1 MEIMFKICCSKDT
14 KNLPLQKL
22 LTSYFCL
29 LNSKTMQAYLI
40 WLIAALALIIFEI
53 CSATF
58 GAICFAIGAGFS
70 ALAAGL
76 GANLTWQIV
85 IFAIV
90 SLLTFVF
97 LRPFMMKFLDRKS
110 KDVKT
115 NADALVGRKAV
126 VSERIDAA
134 QHTGRVAVDGDDWK
148 AITEDGSVVEKG
160 AEVEIVKL
168 DSIILT
174 VRKPKAES

>member
-1 MEIMFKICCSKDT
+1 
-14 KNLPLQKL
+14 
-22 LTSYFCL
+22 
-29 LNSKTMQAYLI
+29 MQAYLI
-40 WLIAALALIIFEI
+40 WLIAAIVLVIFEI

-76 GANLTWQIV
+76 GANLTWQIIV
-85 IFAIV
+85 FAIV

-97 LRPFMMKFLDRKS
+97 LRPFMLKFLDRKS

-115 NADALVGRKAV
+115 NADALVGRKGV
-126 VSERIDAA
+126 VSERIDMV
-134 QHTGRVAVDGDDWK
+134 QHTGRVAIDGDDWK
-148 AITEDGSVVEKG
+148 AVTEDGSVIEKG
-160 AEVEIVKL
+160 VEVEIVKL

-174 VRKPKAES
+174 VKKVEN

>member
-1 MEIMFKICCSKDT
+1 
-14 KNLPLQKL
+14 
-22 LTSYFCL
+22 
-29 LNSKTMQAYLI
+29 MQPYQI
-40 WLIAALALIIFEI
+40 WLIAAILLLIFEI

-85 IFAIV
+85 IFAVV
-90 SLLTFVF
+90 SLLTFIF
-97 LRPFMMKFLDRKS
+97 LRPVVMRFLERKS

-115 NADALVGRKAV
+115 NADALVGRKGV

-148 AITEDGSVVEKG
+148 AVSEDGSVIEKG
-160 AEVEIVKL
+160 TTVEIVKL
-168 DSIILT
+168 ESIIVT
-174 VRKPKAES
+174 VKQ

>member
-1 MEIMFKICCSKDT
+1 
-14 KNLPLQKL
+14 
-22 LTSYFCL
+22 
-29 LNSKTMQAYLI
+29 MQAYLI
-40 WLIAALALIIFEI
+40 WLIIAFALVIFEI

-70 ALAAGL
+70 ALVAGL
-76 GANLTWQIV
+76 GLDLTWQIIV
-85 IFAIV
+85 FAVV
-90 SLLTFVF
+90 SLLTFIF
-97 LRPFMMKFLDRKS
+97 LRPFMMRFLDRNS

-115 NADALVGRKAV
+115 NADALVGRQAI

-148 AITEDGSVVEKG
+148 AVSADGSIIEKG
-160 AEVEIVKL
+160 AEVTIVKM

-174 VRKPKAES
+174 VK

>member
-1 MEIMFKICCSKDT
+1 
-14 KNLPLQKL
+14 
-22 LTSYFCL
+22 
-29 LNSKTMQAYLI
+29 MQAYLI
-40 WLIAALALIIFEI
+40 WLIIAFALVIFEI

-70 ALAAGL
+70 ALVAGL
-76 GANLTWQIV
+76 GLDLTWQIIV
-85 IFAIV
+85 FAVV
-90 SLLTFVF
+90 SLLTFIF
-97 LRPFMMKFLDRKS
+97 LRPFMLKFLDRNA

-115 NADALVGRKAV
+115 NADALLGRKAI

-148 AITEDGSVVEKG
+148 AVSSDGAVIETGTEVT
-160 AEVEIVKL
+160 IVKM

-174 VRKPKAES
+174 VK

>member
-1 MEIMFKICCSKDT
+1 
-14 KNLPLQKL
+14 
-22 LTSYFCL
+22 
-29 LNSKTMQAYLI
+29 MQAYLI
-40 WLIAALALIIFEI
+40 WLIAAIVLVIFEI

-90 SLLTFVF
+90 SLLTFIF
-97 LRPFMMKFLDRKS
+97 LRPFMLKFLDRNS

-115 NADALVGRKAV
+115 NADALVGRKAI
-126 VSERIDAA
+126 VSERIDVA
-134 QHTGRVAVDGDDWK
+134 QHSGRVAIDGDDWK
-148 AITEDGSVVEKG
+148 AVSQDGSILEKG
-160 AEVEIVKL
+160 TEVEIVKL
-168 DSIILT
+168 ESIILT
-174 VRKPKAES
+174 VKKVES